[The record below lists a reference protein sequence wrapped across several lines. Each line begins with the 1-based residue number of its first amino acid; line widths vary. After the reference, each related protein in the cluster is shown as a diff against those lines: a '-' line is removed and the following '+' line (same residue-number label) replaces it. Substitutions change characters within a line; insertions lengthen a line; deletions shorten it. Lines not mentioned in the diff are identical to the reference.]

1 MNLIAQAR
9 AMGVHRYRNDCD
21 RMVILRCIGPN
32 TFFQEKVVS
41 CWKIGCLIVHQRA
54 GLTPGVMVSLWW
66 NFSIQSAPMNCP

>member
-1 MNLIAQAR
+1 
-9 AMGVHRYRNDCD
+9 
-21 RMVILRCIGPN
+21 MVILHCIAPI